1 VDGPKAADVLVR
13 ELRAQIVAGQ
23 LAAGSV
29 LPTERELVV
38 QTGTS
43 RTTVR
48 EALRILETQ
57 GLLQIRAGRAGGAFV
72 RQPNSDLVTD
82 SVSLLIQGRKIR
94 LDSLLEAREAMEPIC
109 AQLAAAN
116 RTDTD
121 LAAMNAANAIVGD
134 PSIALPD
141 YLQANVDW
149 HLAVAAATHNEIL
162 SAFMAALSQAI
173 YSSTENAQFVDDKI
187 RVLSAKAHSAVMD
200 SIAARDSAA
209 AGRRMKRHIHLYA
222 EAILAV
228 EERTE
233 VLLADD
239 RYGGVSSAR

>member
-13 ELRAQIVAGQ
+13 KLRARIVDGYFP
-23 LAAGSV
+23 AGSA

-72 RQPNSDLVTD
+72 RQPNSDLVAH
-82 SVSLLIQGRKIR
+82 SVSLLIQGHKIR

-116 RTDTD
+116 RTDAD
-121 LAAMNAANAIVGD
+121 LAAMAAANAVVGD
-134 PSIALPD
+134 PTCALPA

-162 SAFMAALSQAI
+162 SAFMVALSQAI
-173 YSSTENAQFVDDKI
+173 YSSTENERFVDDEI
-187 RVLSAKAHSAVMD
+187 RALSAKAHRAVMD
-200 SIAARDSAA
+200 SIASGDSAA

-239 RYGGVSSAR
+239 H